1 MSTRFP
7 FLDQLSPCLLTINA
21 HMWGTEPILRHV
33 TAQHQFVLFLKLPP
47 ILLDQCLSLFH
58 YDRAVMVTLGVCL
71 AFEGKPIP
79 QIYLQILFVYVRV
92 CLITLD
98 RISRNPGWL

>member
-1 MSTRFP
+1 MSTRFA
-7 FLDQLSPCLLTINA
+7 FLDQPSPCLLTINA

-47 ILLDQCLSLFH
+47 ILLDQCLNLFH

-79 QIYLQILFVYVRV
+79 QIYLQILFMYMFV
-92 CLITLD
+92 
-98 RISRNPGWL
+98 